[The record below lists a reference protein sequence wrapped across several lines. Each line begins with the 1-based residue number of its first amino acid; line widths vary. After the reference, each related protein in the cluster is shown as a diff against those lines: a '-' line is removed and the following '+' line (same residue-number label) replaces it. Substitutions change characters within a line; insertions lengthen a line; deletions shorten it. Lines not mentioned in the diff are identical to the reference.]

1 MSNFTQTCE
10 ECSASECCISTP
22 VFLYHIFCTKRSLH
36 HIRNHLM
43 RIFTKFGMRGR
54 GQGKGIG
61 MKFWEVNW
69 GWRGC
74 GGWGLA
80 DTRFHMTT
88 GAATVHRSRPISH
101 QNPVQIR
108 KYATYETGDISSVC
122 HQQSLHLWQDWE
134 TEQKALS
141 AIAAT
146 HWLVKAILP
155 LYLTHEQMEK

>member
-1 MSNFTQTCE
+1 MSNFIHTRQ

-22 VFLYHIFCTKRSLH
+22 VFLYHIFCTKGSLH
-36 HIRNHLM
+36 HIRNNLM
-43 RIFTKFGMRGR
+43 QIFTKFGMRGR
-54 GQGKGIG
+54 GQGKVIG
-61 MKFWEVNW
+61 MKFWKVNW
-69 GWRGC
+69 GWR
-74 GGWGLA
+74 GWGLA
-80 DTRFHMTT
+80 DTRFHMTK

-101 QNPVQIR
+101 HSPVQIR

-122 HQQSLHLWQDWE
+122 HQQSLHLWQDRE

-155 LYLTHEQMEK
+155 LCLAHEQMTK